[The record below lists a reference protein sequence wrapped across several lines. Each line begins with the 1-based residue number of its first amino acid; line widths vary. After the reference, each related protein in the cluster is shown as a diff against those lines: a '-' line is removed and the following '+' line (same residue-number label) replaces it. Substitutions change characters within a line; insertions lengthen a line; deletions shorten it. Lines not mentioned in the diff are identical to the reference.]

1 MALNV
6 KLRVDMGSDTC
17 SKGVSAGMRHSPRH
31 RSRRVNNAKPPSRR
45 TSGAGAGRF
54 EAVRRTGK
62 NGRGKRSQTIEIL
75 TASGDQS
82 HNPMSMK
89 TASTRNP
96 SCKNRFETMRGSPVA
111 HYIFSL
117 N

>member
-1 MALNV
+1 MCFNGL
-6 KLRVDMGSDTC
+6 TC
-17 SKGVSAGMRHSPRH
+17 VGPSSIFGISAGLRHTPRH
-31 RSRRVNNAKPPSRR
+31 ASRAVNNAKPTLRC
-45 TSGAGAGRF
+45 TSSAWAGRF

-89 TASTRNP
+89 TASTRNVAR
-96 SCKNRFETMRGSPVA
+96 KNGLETTKRHPW
-111 HYIFSL
+111 HTTFFP
-117 N
+117 